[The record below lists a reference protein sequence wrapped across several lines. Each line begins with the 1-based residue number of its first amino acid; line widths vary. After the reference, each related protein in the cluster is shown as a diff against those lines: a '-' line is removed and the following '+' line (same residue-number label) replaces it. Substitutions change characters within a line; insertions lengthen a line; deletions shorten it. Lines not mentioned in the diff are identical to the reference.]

1 MIMFV
6 TLTLLVLK
14 SAASLLKFHLV
25 VMKKKMGHFNL

>member
-25 VMKKKMGHFNL
+25 VMKKNGTF